1 MQVFLASLK
10 RDGAGGAPTV
20 RLPLPSPALGCCG
33 GQWGNHSCVQLLVLA
48 EPLPIIPASQKLP
61 VEGLVSQWWGE
72 LELPAWLPERVLGAS
87 QFLGQINIQNLLLS
101 LTGVC
106 FGLLNSLF

>member
-1 MQVFLASLK
+1 M
-10 RDGAGGAPTV
+10 
-20 RLPLPSPALGCCG
+20 
-33 GQWGNHSCVQLLVLA
+33 QLLVLA

-106 FGLLNSLF
+106 SGLLNSLF